1 MLHRAVGIERL
12 ALVLGADIASTFE
25 DPSATKLGSCKL
37 IEEIMIGED
46 KLLHF
51 SGVELGEVR
60 DEAEILLH
68 SYETNAFLIVFRSAF
83 FQICICM

>member
-1 MLHRAVGIERL
+1 MWAGIERL

-25 DPSATKLGSCKL
+25 DPEATKLGSCKL

-51 SGVELGEVR
+51 SGVELGEVAKQY
-60 DEAEILLH
+60 DCVISCFIAECNFIIE
-68 SYETNAFLIVFRSAF
+68 YI
-83 FQICICM
+83 QITS